1 MRSLKSNQNIII
13 NKSLLF
19 VKAFWCSRII
29 FGKIFFSLLAK
40 NFKKI
45 LYKTL
50 HKLIGLNSETN
61 SGLLTLGMSMI
72 NNDYNYLGVLQ
83 SLEN

>member
-13 NKSLLF
+13 NKFALCKSILVF
-19 VKAFWCSRII
+19 RDN

-40 NFKKI
+40 NFEKI